1 MMVAYAEDFVRAR
14 QRICGVY
21 RTGLS
26 VMCGPIPPVRWLYG
40 YKSCTGPGSHLLLV
54 GHPAERDICDIRA
67 TWRNLLCN
75 TASKLLAEVAPLSL
89 FGQPSARHTPPSD
102 SPSSE
107 PSALLTP
114 ISKNYCSKPLALQ
127 TWTTVQPSASVNCVG
142 DWPSASPLRNTDPC
156 PQPSAGRNCPPSVQG
171 SVPQHTTKKLRLP
184 ASLNSLQTTIFT
196 LEGPLNITMKAMD

>member
-1 MMVAYAEDFVRAR
+1 MEYTGQVFQSCADPSPLSGGCTDTNLLQELVAISSWSE
-14 QRICGVY
+14 
-21 RTGLS
+21 S
-26 VMCGPIPPVRWLYG
+26 VP
-40 YKSCTGPGSHLLLV
+40 
-54 GHPAERDICDIRA
+54 HPAERDICDIRA

-89 FGQPSARHTPPSD
+89 CSQPSARHTPTSD

-114 ISKNYCSKPLALQ
+114 ISKNYCSKPSALQ
-127 TWTTVQPSASVNCVG
+127 TLTTVQPSASMNYVG
-142 DWPSASPLRNTDPC
+142 DWPSASPLKKTDPC